1 MIFFG
6 IFLYICSSNMAFG
19 FLFWVVLA
27 MIPVY
32 YFEVK
37 KNVNEFYNAK
47 NRELNIPYES
57 DQQREARERE
67 QTVQRRVDQMRSSG
81 RWDEEAHSR
90 RYSCCEVLCY
100 LVYYFV
106 MSLFPGYIEKQLDI
120 FQREHALLASQ
131 K

>member
-67 QTVQRRVDQMRSSG
+67 QTVQ
-81 RWDEEAHSR
+81 DEEAHSR